1 MSTPTPADG
10 ISRRF
15 LLKAGALT
23 AGGALLG
30 DLGYLFASSGPANAA
45 GETESFYPLDDPAR
59 VIHTTCLQ
67 CNTQCSL
74 KTKFVDGVL
83 AKIDGSPYSPITL
96 LPTID
101 YGTGLADAARIDGSI
116 CPKGQAG
123 VQTLYDPYRLRKVL
137 KRAGPRGSGKWQ
149 TIPFEQAIREIA
161 DGGALFAGIGEDRR
175 VTGLGEVFAL
185 RDADLAKSMADDVKA
200 IRAAKMTVAEFKA
213 KYAGQLDLL
222 IDPDHP
228 DLGPKNNQFVMLG
241 GRISPDREKITQR
254 FTFNSLGSVNW
265 FGHTTICEQAHHVAF
280 KYGTAQW
287 SPPDG
292 GWKLGTNHMKPDYTQ
307 SEFVIFWGTGFAEA
321 NFGPTP
327 MSLRVSQALID
338 DRLKIAVIDPR
349 LSKSA
354 AKGWWIPVRPGGDLA
369 LAMGMLRWIIDNE
382 RYDEAFLRN
391 ANSAAAVAGGEKSW
405 TNASWLVDTATG
417 KFVRADAAGLG
428 TADRFVVLVDGV
440 PTAVD
445 PSDTTTP
452 VVGDL
457 DAAAQVAGTQAATGF
472 RLLRESVQQRDFA
485 FYVSES
491 GLDAQTIV
499 DLATEFTAHGK
510 RAAIDFYRGPIKFTY
525 GYYAAQAIIALN
537 YLIGN
542 VDHAGGLVP
551 GGGAWDGQGG
561 KTGQPFPLDKL
572 HPAAL
577 TKFGVKLSREASG
590 SYESSTLFSGY
601 PAKRPWYPLTDDVFQ
616 EVIPAAYAGYPYPIK
631 ALWLHYGT
639 PVMATP
645 AGHLQIAMLRDVE
658 RLPLVIATD
667 ITIGETSMYADY
679 LFPDSS
685 YLERWSNAVGTSP
698 VVLTKI
704 SKFRQPAAAPLTD
717 TVSVDGQEMA
727 LGMDTVLIALAK
739 ALGTSGF
746 GKDGLDVGVNLDRP
760 EDYYLKMVAN
770 LAWGDKD
777 GDAVPEASAEE
788 MATFRAARQHLPPT
802 VFDEARWQAAVGE
815 HWPRVVTVLNRGGRF
830 EASSKAYDGAFVKH
844 AWGKL
849 LDLYSE
855 QVAGTKDSM
864 TGERFSGVP
873 VYETLRSSD
882 GQPVNFPAGYDLDLI
897 TYKEVWGTQS
907 RTVGNYTAQMAIM
920 PENFVYL
927 NTADARRLGFAD
939 GTRVRLESP
948 DFGGSFEV
956 GSGDLVTVQ
965 GRVKAVEGI
974 RPGSVAIS
982 FHYGHWAYGAR
993 DVTIDGRLIR
1003 GEAARGKGLL
1013 PNPAMSVDRYLKD
1026 VSLTDPIAGDSAF
1039 SATKVRLVK
1048 VGEPD
1053 TTGMAAAGSYGSG
1066 PLAAAPSPF
1075 SAREDAWVR
1084 AQALRSAN
1092 GDLDPATLRSRM
1104 QRQWGPPPDVRAGV
1118 RRPTDARATARR
1130 PTSGA

>member
-1 MSTPTPADG
+1 MSARTQATG
-10 ISRRF
+10 VSRRQ

-30 DLGYLFASSGPANAA
+30 DLGYLFAASGPASAA
-45 GETESFYPLDDPAR
+45 GEAESFYPLDDPAG
-59 VIHTTCLQ
+59 VIYTACLQ
-67 CNTQCSL
+67 CNTQCTL

-83 AKIDGSPYSPITL
+83 AKIDGSPYGPITF
-96 LPTID
+96 LPSID

-137 KRAGPRGSGKWQ
+137 KRAGPRGSGRWQ
-149 TIPFEQAIREIA
+149 TIPFDQAIREIVE
-161 DGGALFAGIGEDRR
+161 GGALFSDIGENQR
-175 VTGLGEVFAL
+175 VAGLGEVFAL
-185 RDADLAKSMADDVKA
+185 RDPESAKNMAADVKA
-200 IRAAKMTVAEFKA
+200 IRAKKMTVAEFKA

-292 GWKLGTNHMKPDYTQ
+292 GWKPGTNHMKPDFTQ

-327 MSLRVSQALID
+327 MSLRVAQALVD
-338 DRLKIAVIDPR
+338 ERLKIAVIDPR

-354 AKGWWIPVRPGGDLA
+354 AKGWWIPVRAGGDLA
-369 LAMGMLRWIIDNE
+369 LAMGMLSWMIDNG
-382 RYDEAFLRN
+382 RYDQAFLRN
-391 ANSAAAVAGGEKSW
+391 ANAAAAAGSGEKSW

-417 KFVRADAAGLG
+417 KFVRAEAAGLG
-428 TADRFVVLVDGV
+428 TGDQFVVLVNGV

-445 PSDTTTP
+445 PNDATIP

-457 DAAAQVAGTQAATGF
+457 DATTQVAGAEARTAF
-472 RLLRESVQQRDFA
+472 RLLRESVQQRDLA
-485 FYVSES
+485 FYASES
-491 GLDAQTIV
+491 GLDVQTIV
-499 DLATEFTAHGK
+499 DLAAEFTAHGK
-510 RAAIDFYRGPIKFTY
+510 RAAIEFYRGPIKFTY
-525 GYYAAQAIIALN
+525 GYYSAQAIIALN
-537 YLIGN
+537 YLVGN
-542 VDHAGGLVP
+542 VDHTGGLVP

-561 KTGQPFPLDKL
+561 KKGQPFPLDKL
-572 HPAAL
+572 HPGAL
-577 TKFGVKLSREASG
+577 TKFGIKVTREASG
-590 SYESSTLFSGY
+590 SYESSTLFSGF
-601 PAKRPWYPLTDDVFQ
+601 PATRPWYPLTDDVFQ

-631 ALWLHYGT
+631 VLWLHYGT
-639 PVMATP
+639 PAMATP
-645 AGHLQIAMLRDVE
+645 AGHLQIAMLRDAE
-658 RLPLVIATD
+658 RLPLIIATD

-679 LFPDSS
+679 LFPDFS
-685 YLERWSNAVGTSP
+685 YLERWSNAIGTSP

-704 SKFRQPAAAPLTD
+704 SKFRQPAATPLTD
-717 TVSVDGQEMA
+717 TVTVDGQEMA

-739 ALGTSGF
+739 ALGASGF
-746 GKDGLDVGVNLDRP
+746 GKNGLAVGVNLDRP
-760 EDYYLKMVAN
+760 EEYYLRVVAN

-777 GDAVPEASAEE
+777 GDAVPEASEEE
-788 MATFRAARQHLPPT
+788 MTIFRAARGHLPAT
-802 VFDEARWQAAVGE
+802 VYDEARWREIAGE
-815 HWPRVVTVLNRGGRF
+815 HWPRIVTLLNRGGRF
-830 EASSKAYDGAFVKH
+830 EDSSKAYDGAFVKH

-849 LDLYSE
+849 LDLYCE
-855 QVAGTKDSM
+855 QVAATKDSM

-882 GQPVNFPAGYDLDLI
+882 GQPVTFPAGYDLDLV
-897 TYKEVWGTQS
+897 TYKEIWGTQS

-927 NTADARRLGFAD
+927 NTADADRLGFAD
-939 GTRVRLESP
+939 GTLVRLESP

-956 GSGDLVTVQ
+956 GNGEPVVVQ

-974 RPGSVAIS
+974 RPGAVAVS

-993 DVTIDGRLIR
+993 DVTIDGQLIP
-1003 GEAARGKGLL
+1003 GEPARAKGLL

-1039 SATKVRLVK
+1039 SATKVKLVK

-1053 TTGMAAAGSYGSG
+1053 TTGMTAAGSYGSG
-1066 PLAAAPSPF
+1066 PVAAAPSPF
-1075 SAREDAWVR
+1075 SAREDTWVQ
-1084 AQALRSAN
+1084 AQALRSAK
-1092 GDLDPATLRSRM
+1092 GVLDPATLRARM
-1104 QRQWGPPPDVRAGV
+1104 ERQWGPPPE
-1118 RRPTDARATARR
+1118 ARAAARR
-1130 PTSGA
+1130 PTNSA